1 MKFFF
6 ISLSCLFLSPVFL
19 YCKKSGNN
27 RVNSQPLVQLIAEMT
42 NANPFTFKFT
52 AEASDVEGDPLKYTW
67 NFGEG
72 TTKEGTTVENF
83 SYQPDKQ
90 YTVKLSVSD
99 GQSAPVEV
107 AVNINTIVSA
117 VSVNFSQPFQ
127 TIEGFGG
134 FGAQDTYWSGGP
146 FTSSGFVNSLINDLG
161 LTILRDDIPSNF
173 ELAND
178 NADPQV
184 TDLSKYNINNS
195 SPGVDGKLSDHLEY
209 LKNMNAAGLDKLI
222 VSVWSAPA
230 WMKTNNSISNGT
242 AQNSAPPY
250 NTTPTAADNQLRT
263 DMYEEFAEMCAAYIK
278 IIKQETGIDVFA
290 LSVQNE
296 PRFSQFYASC
306 VYNGAAIRDV
316 LKVVGK
322 KFKDEGL
329 NTKLFLPE
337 DIGWL
342 EGVEGMIKPTLDDPN
357 ARQYVDMVAV
367 HGYDLDG
374 VTANSPN
381 AQTWQTMYNWGAAYN
396 IPLWMTETSGYKND
410 WNGAMSLAKAI
421 YTALRHG
428 NVAAWVYWSLSSGTL
443 DEYCLMSS
451 SGQKSKRYFI
461 SKNFYRYIRP
471 GAKRVLADA
480 AEETKIYPLAF
491 KHDAQQA
498 ITIVLINDNNIPKAV
513 KLNATGLPAKL
524 KQFNTSSTQD
534 CVDAGTVKSNENI
547 VLHPNS
553 VTTLYWKN

>member
-1 MKFFF
+1 MKIFF
-6 ISLSCLFLSPVFL
+6 ITLSCLFLGLFFL
-19 YCKKSGNN
+19 SCKKSGNN
-27 RVNSQPLVQLIAEMT
+27 RANSKPLAQLTAEMT

-52 AEASDVEGDPLKYTW
+52 VVASDVEGDPLKYTW
-67 NFGEG
+67 SFGEG

-83 SYQPDKQ
+83 TYQPDKE
-90 YTVKLSVSD
+90 YTVKVTVSD
-99 GQSAPVEV
+99 GQSAPVDA

-117 VSVNFSQPFQ
+117 VSVNFSQQFQ

-161 LTILRDDIPSNF
+161 FTILRDDIPANF
-173 ELAND
+173 ELTND

-184 TDLSKYNINNS
+184 TDLSKYNINNG
-195 SPGVDGKLSDHLEY
+195 SPGVDGKLADHLEY
-209 LKNMNAAGLDKLI
+209 LKNMDAAGLDKLI

-230 WMKTNNSISNGT
+230 WMKTNNSINNGT

-296 PRFSQFYASC
+296 PRFSQSYASC
-306 VYNGAAIRDV
+306 VYNGGAIRDV

-322 KFKDEGL
+322 RFKDEAL
-329 NTKLFLPE
+329 SAKLFLPE

-342 EGVEGMIKPTLDDPN
+342 EGVEGMIKPTLDDPT

-374 VTANSPN
+374 VTANSPS

-396 IPLWMTETSGYKND
+396 IPLWMTETSGYQND
-410 WNGAMSLAKAI
+410 WSGAMSLAKAI

-428 NVAAWVYWSLSSGTL
+428 NVAAWVYWSLSTGTL

-471 GAKRVLADA
+471 GAKRVQADA

-498 ITIVLINDNNIPKAV
+498 TTIVLINDNNIPKAV
-513 KLNATGLPAKL
+513 KLNATGLPGQL

-534 CVDAGTVKSNENI
+534 CADAGTVNSNENI
-547 VLHPNS
+547 VLHSNS